1 MDDMNQDGSVSV
13 TNDATRRFPQPAE
26 DDPRDL
32 GAYQAFLDQARWV
45 ADWQWRRSESYERK
59 AGAVVAFVGAI
70 LTLQTVVVRSIIS
83 VPRTVLAW
91 TTLVLLGLSAVSLVF
106 AALDSISVL
115 ATRNY
120 RGPSLEQLRR
130 EWVKYKGNGHISPEG
145 TVQLFAD
152 QLLKESSEK
161 AAPIQSLHDDAKARG
176 ERFSN
181 ACTWLRRS
189 IVLIALVLVV
199 AALQRVVEEEGA
211 NGGTRESRVNVTV
224 TTGTGPT
231 SGSISPRGKSGRD

>member
-1 MDDMNQDGSVSV
+1 MDQDGSVTS
-13 TNDATRRFPQPAE
+13 DATRRFPRLAE

-59 AGAVVAFVGAI
+59 AAAVVAFVGAI
-70 LTLQTVVVRSIIS
+70 LTLQTVVVGSIIS
-83 VPRTVLAW
+83 VPRTMLAW
-91 TTLVLLGLSAVSLVF
+91 ITFVLLGLSAVSLVA
-106 AALDSISVL
+106 AALDSIKVL

-120 RGPSLEQLRR
+120 RGPNLEQLRR
-130 EWVKYKGNGHISPEG
+130 EWVKYKGNGHIPPEG
-145 TVQLFAD
+145 TVSLFAD
-152 QLLKESSEK
+152 QLLRESPGK

-176 ERFSN
+176 EHFSN

-199 AALQRVVEEEGA
+199 AALQHVVEEEGA
-211 NGGTRESRVNVTV
+211 NGGTREGRVTVTV

-231 SGSISPRGKSGRD
+231 SGSISSRRKSDRD